1 MAKKS
6 FYLDSCIW
14 LNLFKKEGDSSKGVP
29 FWKIAEDFAIKI
41 MFSEDEEIIYTGLIL
56 REIQFN
62 IGNEVLFKEK
72 IEFLK
77 GESKFRFV
85 EVIKEDYSV
94 ARKLESNSGFD
105 ISFYDCLHI
114 AICKRLNFVLVTR
127 DNDLIN
133 FAKEHIT
140 VKKPEELLS

>member
-1 MAKKS
+1 MAQKS
-6 FYLDSCIW
+6 YYLDSCIW

-29 FWKIAEDFAIKI
+29 FWKIAEDFTNKV
-41 MFSEDEEIIYTGLIL
+41 MFSEDEEIVYTGLIL
-56 REIQFN
+56 REIQYKIN
-62 IGNEVLFKEK
+62 DEKLFKEK

-85 EVIKEDYSV
+85 EVTKEDSSA
-94 ARKLESNSGFD
+94 ARKLESKSGFE

-114 AICKRLNFVLVTR
+114 AICKRLNFALVTR
-127 DNDLIN
+127 DNELIS

-140 VKKPEELLS
+140 AKKPEELLP